1 MTGKACMHDPFIFL
15 FFFAVFLLLF
25 FCFLSRGELM
35 AGLHVGRTLRI
46 PYSVS
51 CGVDAL
57 C

>member
-1 MTGKACMHDPFIFL
+1 MHDPFIFL